1 MQKDESGETGKM
13 NARDRLETMGVLALA
28 IVAACVLVPLVVL
41 VFAIALLWHEPR
53 IPVGIALGLLVVT
66 AITLAAG
73 GKGVAEELA
82 VWAYSLLALGVVLML
97 VKHVTEIQRKAE

>member
-1 MQKDESGETGKM
+1 MYRTLSAKE
-13 NARDRLETMGVLALA
+13 RLESAVVSVLAVPALL
-28 IVAACVLVPLVVL
+28 VLVPFIVL

-82 VWAYSLLALGVVLML
+82 VWAYSFLAVGVVLML
-97 VKHVTEIQRKAE
+97 VKHVDEERGKA

>member
-1 MQKDESGETGKM
+1 MAGNM
-13 NARDRLETMGVLALA
+13 NVRYRLEVMAVLALA

-82 VWAYSLLALGVVLML
+82 VWAYSFLAVGVVLML
-97 VKHVTEIQRKAE
+97 VKHVTEIQRKTE